1 MANGSRGGMG
11 QRIKF
16 DSLKPEERI
25 QLEQKFKEEN
35 DMLAKYEE
43 EKLLEMD
50 TESLYFIGAINYKE
64 TFYRTKFD
72 CDALDVQNLK
82 NTVRDYFV
90 EGLMW
95 NMAYYYQGCISW
107 EWYYPYYYAPFPSDF
122 VNIKHLQNVKFNM
135 VIFK

>member
-1 MANGSRGGMG
+1 MVNGSRGGMG

-16 DSLKPEERI
+16 DSLKPEERL